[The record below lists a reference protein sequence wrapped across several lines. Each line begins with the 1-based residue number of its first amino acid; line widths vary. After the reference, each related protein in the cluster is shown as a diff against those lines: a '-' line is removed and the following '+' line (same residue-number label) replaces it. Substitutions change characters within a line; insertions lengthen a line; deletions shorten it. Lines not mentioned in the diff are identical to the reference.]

1 MVLALSDSVEPQRQ
15 HFTHLQS
22 LHLFHLDKVL
32 LLSVEIATQ
41 SRLEF
46 GCPILVKLKR
56 KRPCTILS

>member
-1 MVLALSDSVEPQRQ
+1 MLLALSDSVAPQRQ
-15 HFTHLQS
+15 HFAHLQS

-46 GCPILVKLKR
+46 ACPILVKLKR
-56 KRPCTILS
+56 K